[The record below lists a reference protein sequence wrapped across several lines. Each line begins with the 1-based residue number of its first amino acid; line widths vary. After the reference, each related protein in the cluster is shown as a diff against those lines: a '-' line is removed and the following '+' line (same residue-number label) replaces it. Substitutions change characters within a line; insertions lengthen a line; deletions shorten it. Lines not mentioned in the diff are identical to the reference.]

1 MSLYRESCAVLKIR
15 TCWKH
20 SSDLGLE
27 SWLHDSQSCKTT
39 CLERWSKIKKAEIQP
54 HWVWDYQTIFSN
66 NDHTDQTRYFIKFNH
81 FYFYHHCLDVRT
93 YVVVNVLNTCMTFH
107 FTIFSRVNTLTWV
120 IYKNCIKTQ
129 KFISLSL
136 NLRRSFSE
144 TIFYFLCCIETE

>member
-20 SSDLGLE
+20 SSDLGLK

-39 CLERWSKIKKAEIQP
+39 YLERWSKIKKAEIQL

-66 NDHTDQTRYFIKFNH
+66 NHHTDQTRYLLSLITFIFTITV
-81 FYFYHHCLDVRT
+81 LM
-93 YVVVNVLNTCMTFH
+93 YVVVNVLHTCMTFH

>member
-39 CLERWSKIKKAEIQP
+39 CLERWSKIKKKLKFNFIEYGIIKP
-54 HWVWDYQTIFSN
+54 FSQTII
-66 NDHTDQTRYFIKFNH
+66 TQIKPVILLSLIISIFTITV
-81 FYFYHHCLDVRT
+81 LM
-93 YVVVNVLNTCMTFH
+93 YVVVNVLKTCMTFH

-136 NLRRSFSE
+136 NVRRSFSE

>member
-66 NDHTDQTRYFIKFNH
+66 NHHTDQTRYLSSLITFIFTITV
-81 FYFYHHCLDVRT
+81 LM

-136 NLRRSFSE
+136 NVRRSFNE
-144 TIFYFLCCIETE
+144 TIFDFLCCIETE